1 MREWF
6 TGLKLRCVAPRLSH
20 SSRGESWIGNASSLK
35 RVDNQIVSEAVLA
48 TARYSASVE
57 DRATTLYFLDVHE
70 MGLGPKKLMYADVD
84 VRSSTFPAQLASDYM
99 CNTEGPAL

>member
-20 SSRGESWIGNASSLK
+20 NSRGESWIGNASSLK
-35 RVDNQIVSEAVLA
+35 RVDNQIVSEAALA
-48 TARYSASVE
+48 SARYSASVE
-57 DRATTLYFLDVHE
+57 ECATALCFLDVHQ

-84 VRSSTFPAQLASDYM
+84 VRSSTFPAQSASEYM
-99 CNTEGPAL
+99 CNTKGPTL